1 MEEVALA
8 VKGVGGMAELAG
20 SLDSVPLPNLLGFL
34 HTLNKSG
41 YLELSEG
48 RARAEIGIDRG
59 LVLTAAFDS
68 RHGVEALEAAVL
80 MLPVGQFSFTE
91 GVLPKDRDVNADTDE
106 LVTHLDDI
114 VHEREILG
122 LAMPWHRAVP
132 NLAPAIREVG
142 EITLDGSTLETLLA
156 VDGKRTVG
164 DIALANGAGRTAQ
177 AIKRLQEAG
186 IVSVEPLHAEVDP
199 AA

>member
-1 MEEVALA
+1 MA
-8 VKGVGGMAELAG
+8 VKGVGGMAQLAG

-48 RARAEIGIDRG
+48 RARAEIGLDRG
-59 LVLTAAFDS
+59 LVVNAAFDS

-80 MLPVGQFSFTE
+80 MLPAGQFSFTE
-91 GVLPKDRDVNADTDE
+91 GVLPKDRDINTDTDE

-114 VHEREILG
+114 VHERTILG

-132 NLAPAIREVG
+132 SVAPTVGEVG
-142 EITLDGSTLETLLA
+142 EIMLDGPTVETLLA

-164 DIALANGAGRTAQ
+164 DIALVHGAGRTAH

-186 IVSVEPLHAEVDP
+186 IVSVEPLNTETEP

>member
-114 VHEREILG
+114 VHEREIL
-122 LAMPWHRAVP
+122 
-132 NLAPAIREVG
+132 
-142 EITLDGSTLETLLA
+142 
-156 VDGKRTVG
+156 
-164 DIALANGAGRTAQ
+164 
-177 AIKRLQEAG
+177 
-186 IVSVEPLHAEVDP
+186 
-199 AA
+199 